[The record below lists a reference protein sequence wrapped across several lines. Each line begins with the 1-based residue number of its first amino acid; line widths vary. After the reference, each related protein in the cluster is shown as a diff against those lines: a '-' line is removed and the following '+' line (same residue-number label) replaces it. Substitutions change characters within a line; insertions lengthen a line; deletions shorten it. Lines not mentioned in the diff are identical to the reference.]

1 MRKTPRLLAAAT
13 EFRPPVAYFFRPF
26 QAGLLVHGDP
36 ASAFDPA
43 PGESFPTWSKPCASL
58 PSTASTPTA

>member
-13 EFRPPVAYFFRPF
+13 VFRLPVARSKKAIP
-26 QAGLLVHGDP
+26 GRLVHGVP
-36 ASAFDPA
+36 ASVIFPA
-43 PGESFPTWSKPCASL
+43 PGETFPTWSDPCASL

>member
-13 EFRPPVAYFFRPF
+13 VVRLPVASFFRPL
-26 QAGLLVHGDP
+26 QAVLLVHGDP
-36 ASAFDPA
+36 ASVFDPA
-43 PGESFPTWSKPCASL
+43 PGESFPTWSDPCASS

>member
-13 EFRPPVAYFFRPF
+13 VFRLPVACFSRPF
-26 QAGLLVHGDP
+26 VAGLLVHGDP
-36 ASAFDPA
+36 ASVFIPA
-43 PGESFPTWSKPCASL
+43 PGESFPTWSDPCASS